1 MKKAVDGLILREV
14 PVGESD
20 KLLTVLTAEEGRIPI
35 MAKGA
40 RSMRSKV
47 LSVCHLYNYVN
58 IEYYE
63 KNDRRWLSGGSIND
77 SFFSISYD
85 LEGMAL
91 SAYLCEVAIEIT
103 GEGVPAPE
111 ILRMMLNCLYCIR
124 ENKKPRAQIKAVF
137 ELFAASVSGFS
148 PDLDGCGGCGKE
160 PAGDLWLDVM
170 NGRLLCSEC
179 LRRQT
184 GDGVFEE
191 DEYRARNILLPL
203 DGTSLASMRY
213 VLSAPLGRI
222 FAFQIA
228 SEESMALL
236 SRAAETYLI
245 NHLERSFDTLDFY
258 RAVRTLDQGKK

>member
-1 MKKAVDGLILREV
+1 MKKAVDGLILRDL

-20 KLLTVLTAEEGRIPI
+20 KLLTVLTAEEGRIHI

-58 IEYYE
+58 LEYYE

-77 SFFSISYD
+77 SFFGISAD
-85 LEGMAL
+85 LEGAAL
-91 SAYLCEVAIEIT
+91 SAYLAEVATEIT

-111 ILRMMLNCLYCIR
+111 ILRMMLNSLYCIR
-124 ENKKPRAQIKAVF
+124 EQKKPREQIKAVF

-148 PDLDGCGGCGKE
+148 PDLSACGECGQE
-160 PAGDLWLDVM
+160 PGNDLWLDVM
-170 NGRLLCSEC
+170 NGRVLCGEC
-179 LRRQT
+179 LSRRT
-184 GDGVFEE
+184 GGRLFEE

-203 DGTSLASMRY
+203 DSSSLASMRY
-213 VLSAPLGRI
+213 VLSAPLSRI
-222 FAFQIA
+222 FAFQVA
-228 SEESMALL
+228 DSESMARLT
-236 SRAAETYLI
+236 RAAEVYLT

-258 RAVRTLDQGKK
+258 RAVKNMDQGKN